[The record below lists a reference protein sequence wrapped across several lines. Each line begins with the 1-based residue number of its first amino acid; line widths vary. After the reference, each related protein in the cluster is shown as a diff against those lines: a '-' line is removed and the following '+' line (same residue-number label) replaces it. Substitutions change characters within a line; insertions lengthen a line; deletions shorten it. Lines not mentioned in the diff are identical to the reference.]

1 MASFEPI
8 WLYLVAV
15 IGFALISLVLPHLIA
30 PRKPTAVK
38 QMPYESGMDPVED
51 ARRPL
56 EIPFYLLAIVFLVI
70 EVELVLVLP
79 YAVALGSA
87 EGIPIDQRPAAFAVI
102 MVLVATLVLAYLLM
116 ARNGV
121 FAWRQRIRD
130 RE

>member
-1 MASFEPI
+1 VASFEPI

-38 QMPYESGMDPVED
+38 QMPYESGLDPVED
-51 ARRPL
+51 ARPL

-70 EVELVLVLP
+70 DVELVLVLP

-87 EGIPIDQRPAAFAVI
+87 EGIPPAQRPVALAAIA
-102 MVLVATLVLAYLLM
+102 VLVATLVLAYLLM

>member
-1 MASFEPI
+1 
-8 WLYLVAV
+8 
-15 IGFALISLVLPHLIA
+15 
-30 PRKPTAVK
+30 
-38 QMPYESGMDPVED
+38 
-51 ARRPL
+51 
-56 EIPFYLLAIVFLVI
+56 
-70 EVELVLVLP
+70 LVLP